1 MPKIGD
7 YYAEL
12 GVKGLGNVT
21 SAFASVRKGL
31 TDLASAAIAP
41 ITSLGASLTNL
52 VNPLTMVGT
61 ALGAIGAGAG
71 VGGMLKLAA
80 DAEQT
85 AVSFEV
91 LLGSAGKAK
100 ALVEDLAKFG
110 AATPFEV
117 PGLSQ
122 AAKTL
127 LNFGVAG
134 DQVMGSLDMLSNV
147 AMGNNEK
154 LQALATVYGQI
165 ASTGR
170 LTGGDLLQLINAG
183 FNPLLTISQRTG
195 RSMADLKKDM
205 EKGLITFDMVKAAFQ
220 AETAEGGRFYQMNEK
235 MSKTLGGLWSS
246 ASDAVTG
253 VLRQIGEAIVE
264 AFDLKGL
271 VQRMADFAGSFQ
283 TTWGPTIK
291 TAMAGI
297 SATVVTAFN
306 NWLPVARQFFS
317 TVVASWGALRDVASS
332 VLGAIGSLFRSFFS
346 EGVGDIREWVMAFL
360 TMLEFWM
367 TNWRTYLAIAYER
380 SALFFTN
387 TWERMKAFFQNGV
400 ILIQWLGENWWEI
413 LVTMARAVGT
423 VFENIAANIAT
434 VIKNIPGLIRGT
446 VSFAELWTPLLEGFE
461 SAVKE
466 MPKFVDA
473 AVKDS
478 TPALDVLRD
487 DLEKAREKFYGSKFA
502 KPEADAETP
511 VGAAAPKLPERPI
524 APGLSLPAGPIQAAA
539 GAAPGGGISFVGL
552 ADLANQMQQ
561 EAGKRIQ
568 EQIAAASQKTASAV
582 EQVAKAAAGDVLRVQ
597 VVGGGGLATYA

>member
-31 TDLASAAIAP
+31 TALASTAIAP
-41 ITSLGASLTNL
+41 ITSLRASLTNL
-52 VNPLTMVGT
+52 LNPLTMAGT
-61 ALGAIGAGAG
+61 ALGALGVGAG

-91 LLGSAGKAK
+91 LLGSAEKAK
-100 ALVEDLAKFG
+100 ALVEDLTKFG

-253 VLRQIGEAIVE
+253 VLRQIGEAMVE

-283 TTWGPTIK
+283 TTWVPTIK
-291 TAMAGI
+291 TAMGGI
-297 SATVVTAFN
+297 SATVATAFN
-306 NWLPVARQFFS
+306 NWLPVARQCFS
-317 TVVASWGALRDVASS
+317 MLVAWWGVLWDVASS
-332 VLGAIGSLFRSFFS
+332 VLGAVGSLFRSFFS
-346 EGVGDIREWVMAFL
+346 EGVGDIREWVMAFM
-360 TMLEFWM
+360 TMLEFWF
-367 TNWRTYLAIAYER
+367 TNWKTYLAIAYER
-380 SALFFTN
+380 SVLFFTN

-423 VFENIAANIAT
+423 VFENIATNIAT
-434 VIKNIPGLIRGT
+434 IIKNIPGLIRGT

-511 VGAAAPKLPERPI
+511 VGAAAPKRPERPI
-524 APGLSLPAGPIQAAA
+524 APGLSLPAA
-539 GAAPGGGISFVGL
+539 GAATGGGISFVGL

-561 EAGKRIQ
+561 EAGKRVQ
-568 EQIAAASQKTASAV
+568 EQIAAASQKTASAI

-597 VVGGGGLATYA
+597 VVGGGGRATYA